1 MQAVVCY
8 LRRQTGNPEAAAD
21 LTAEVFAAALLS
33 AHRYRDSSESAAPW
47 LLGIARNTLRMSRR
61 QGQIEDRARRRLGYE
76 PVILEDPDLD
86 RVEALAAGGSGVMDR
101 MASLPATERE
111 AIERRVL
118 QERTYQEIAAELR
131 CSELVVRKRISR
143 GLARLRTTWTE
154 R

>member
-1 MQAVVCY
+1 
-8 LRRQTGNPEAAAD
+8 
-21 LTAEVFAAALLS
+21 
-33 AHRYRDSSESAAPW
+33 
-47 LLGIARNTLRMSRR
+47 
-61 QGQIEDRARRRLGYE
+61 
-76 PVILEDPDLD
+76 
-86 RVEALAAGGSGVMDR
+86 MDR